1 MAEYKAIHGT
11 LFQHKTS
18 DPLVAGVANGT
29 WASGGAIPAAR
40 NSGIG
45 EAGTQTATLGFGG
58 LPSSATVHYDGTS
71 WSAPGN
77 DINTNRYSLGSF
89 GTQTAAIGAAGD
101 PGTKDNVEQYDG
113 SSWTEI
119 AEINTGRA
127 QNPGGAGTVTAGLI
141 FGGGNPGSIA
151 NNESWNGSAW
161 TEVGDL
167 NTARRNAAGGGTST
181 SAILCT
187 GQVDPPLTGAVETW
201 DGSS

>member
-1 MAEYKAIHGT
+1 MAEFKAIKG
-11 LFQHKTS
+11 QAIKNRTS
-18 DPLVAGVANGT
+18 DPLGAGVANGT
-29 WASGGAIPAAR
+29 WSSGGSLPAAR

-58 LPSSATVHYDGTS
+58 LPSNATVDYNGTS

-167 NTARRNAAGGGTST
+167 NAAKNNEENHLKEL
-181 SAILCT
+181 IKN
-187 GQVDPPLTGAVETW
+187 
-201 DGSS
+201 

>member
-58 LPSSATVHYDGTS
+58 LPGNATIHYDGTS

-127 QNPGGAGTVTAGLI
+127 QMQLEVEHLLLLFFVQVKLI
-141 FGGGNPGSIA
+141 HH
-151 NNESWNGSAW
+151 
-161 TEVGDL
+161 
-167 NTARRNAAGGGTST
+167 
-181 SAILCT
+181 
-187 GQVDPPLTGAVETW
+187 
-201 DGSS
+201 